1 LIYIYNWSTKKE
13 YQKYSKNNKY
23 IHKKYQRTPERNK
36 PPKPPKATTKKEK
49 GKRQLR
55 AGTPRDTTQQGL
67 DTSRN
72 HILTSPY

>member
-1 LIYIYNWSTKKE
+1 LE
-13 YQKYSKNNKY
+13 YKARVPKILKNNKY
-23 IHKKYQRTPERNK
+23 IHKKYQRTLERSK

-55 AGTPRDTTQQGL
+55 ADTPRDTTQQGL
-67 DTSRN
+67 DTSRH